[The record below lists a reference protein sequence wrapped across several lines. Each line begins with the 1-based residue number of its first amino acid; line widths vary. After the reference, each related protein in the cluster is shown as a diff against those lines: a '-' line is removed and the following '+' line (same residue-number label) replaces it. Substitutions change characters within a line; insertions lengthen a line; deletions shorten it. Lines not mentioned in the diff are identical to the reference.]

1 MIGWLQLKIRGKRM
15 ISSLNG
21 RVKSSTATSL
31 VVEISG
37 IGILVNVPARIS
49 GQIKVGSNIE
59 LHTYLIVREDAL
71 TLYGFLDLVDRNF
84 FELLLSVTGIG
95 PKVAQAIL
103 STTNAGGVA
112 TAISN
117 GDMKLLESIPGMG
130 KKGAQRLV
138 LELKEKAGS
147 FALQSGGRNLN
158 GISDQVEMGLQGLGY
173 STKESKEV
181 VAQIR
186 DEIESAELDL
196 AAAMKLALQSTGKSK
211 K

>member
-1 MIGWLQLKIRGKRM
+1 M
-15 ISSLNG
+15 ISSLSG
-21 RVKSSTATSL
+21 RVKSSSATSL

-49 GQIKVGSNIE
+49 SQTNVGSNIE
-59 LHTYLIVREDAL
+59 LHTHLIVREDSL

-103 STTNAGGVA
+103 SINNASGIA
-112 TAISN
+112 LAISN
-117 GDMKLLESIPGMG
+117 GDLKLLESIPGLG

-138 LELKEKAGS
+138 LELKEKVGNFTNS
-147 FALQSGGRNLN
+147 SSQTSS
-158 GISDQVEMGLQGLGY
+158 GISNQVEMGLQGLGY
-173 STKESKEV
+173 TSKESKEV

-186 DEIESAELDL
+186 DQIESENMEL
-196 AAAMKLALQSTGKSK
+196 AAAIKLALQSTGKSK